1 MLANMLNPK
10 RLICSYDQGIAKPF
24 PTSSY
29 ALVSRDILCYCHLQ
43 IGLTYILKS
52 IASCNITT
60 TPTLEYTVNFAFMDY
75 FQSFWKN
82 GTLSHIPLIPS
93 REEIVL
99 PVAMEDY
106 TKDPQFLL
114 YGKDIKRN
122 PNTLAEIITQII
134 HQKQAFLQSRKE
146 LFSKPKA
153 DIRLPETPLSKR
165 SKSSFLFSA
174 IFHIYIFVGS
184 SVGIMWLILCILF
197 ALKQRKMKTLV
208 SAMALHQAKPI
219 EAVAASTSV
228 PAEQTE
234 ALITTSAPSLLR
246 KLTGMDIPTNHMTK
260 LVCHDPWVSFIVT
273 VITIVGVVVYVYR
286 SCRHMSFLK
295 GHKFASI
302 CHVHII
308 FCNNTRYVPLKI
320 GHYIG
325 SPFLFQYNELPLVE
339 NITLHKHC
347 LWDIIHVEWD
357 EERIHYKDRSIPL
370 REHLNVPLKDKLRL
384 RWILKKN
391 YQIMY
396 MVKQGDTWY
405 NLTKL

>member
-1 MLANMLNPK
+1 MHF
-10 RLICSYDQGIAKPF
+10 ICP
-24 PTSSY
+24 
-29 ALVSRDILCYCHLQ
+29 
-43 IGLTYILKS
+43 
-52 IASCNITT
+52 
-60 TPTLEYTVNFAFMDY
+60 
-75 FQSFWKN
+75 
-82 GTLSHIPLIPS
+82 
-93 REEIVL
+93 
-99 PVAMEDY
+99 
-106 TKDPQFLL
+106 
-114 YGKDIKRN
+114 
-122 PNTLAEIITQII
+122 
-134 HQKQAFLQSRKE
+134 
-146 LFSKPKA
+146 
-153 DIRLPETPLSKR
+153 
-165 SKSSFLFSA
+165 
-174 IFHIYIFVGS
+174 
-184 SVGIMWLILCILF
+184 
-197 ALKQRKMKTLV
+197 KQRKMKTLV

-234 ALITTSAPSLLR
+234 ALITTSVPSLLER
-246 KLTGMDIPTNHMTK
+246 LTGMDIPTNHMTK

-370 REHLNVPLKDKLRL
+370 REHLNVPLKDKIKL

>member
-1 MLANMLNPK
+1 MLNPK
-10 RLICSYDQGIAKPF
+10 RLICSYDQGLAKPL

-60 TPTLEYTVNFAFMDY
+60 TPTLEYTVNLVFMDY

-82 GTLSHIPLIPS
+82 GTLSHIPLVPS
-93 REEIVL
+93 MEEIVL

-114 YGKDIKRN
+114 YGKDMKRN
-122 PNTLAEIITQII
+122 PSTLAELSQIV
-134 HQKQAFLQSRKE
+134 HQKQAFLKSRKE

-153 DIRLPETPLSKR
+153 EIRLPETPLSKR

-184 SVGIMWLILCILF
+184 SVGILWLVPCILF

-219 EAVAASTSV
+219 EAVAASISV

-234 ALITTSAPSLLR
+234 TLITTSVPSL
-246 KLTGMDIPTNHMTK
+246 
-260 LVCHDPWVSFIVT
+260 
-273 VITIVGVVVYVYR
+273 
-286 SCRHMSFLK
+286 
-295 GHKFASI
+295 
-302 CHVHII
+302 
-308 FCNNTRYVPLKI
+308 
-320 GHYIG
+320 
-325 SPFLFQYNELPLVE
+325 
-339 NITLHKHC
+339 
-347 LWDIIHVEWD
+347 
-357 EERIHYKDRSIPL
+357 
-370 REHLNVPLKDKLRL
+370 
-384 RWILKKN
+384 
-391 YQIMY
+391 
-396 MVKQGDTWY
+396 
-405 NLTKL
+405 

>member
-1 MLANMLNPK
+1 MKHKTKLSYESAIFYNLTRDAILENCQFNYFYNTTVLPSVLDGGLHILLANMLNPK
-10 RLICSYDQGIAKPF
+10 RLICSYDQGLAKPL

-60 TPTLEYTVNFAFMDY
+60 TPTLEYTVNLAFMDY
-75 FQSFWKN
+75 FQSFLKN
-82 GTLSHIPLIPS
+82 GTLSHIPLLPS
-93 REEIVL
+93 VEEIVL
-99 PVAMEDY
+99 TVAMEDY

-122 PNTLAEIITQII
+122 PNTLAELSHII
-134 HQKQAFLQSRKE
+134 HQKQELLKSRKE

-174 IFHIYIFVGS
+174 IFHIYIFIGS
-184 SVGIMWLILCILF
+184 SVGIMWLIPCILF
-197 ALKQRKMKTLV
+197 AMNQRKMKTLV

-219 EAVAASTSV
+219 EAVAASTPM

-234 ALITTSAPSLLR
+234 ALITSVPSMLA
-246 KLTGMDIPTNHMTK
+246 KLTGMDIPTNNMTK

-286 SCRHMSFLK
+286 RHMSFLK

-302 CHVHII
+302 CYVRII

-325 SPFLFQYNELPLVE
+325 SFQKAPQEGALLP
-339 NITLHKHC
+339 
-347 LWDIIHVEWD
+347 
-357 EERIHYKDRSIPL
+357 SIPPVQVCL
-370 REHLNVPLKDKLRL
+370 HFRR
-384 RWILKKN
+384 
-391 YQIMY
+391 
-396 MVKQGDTWY
+396 
-405 NLTKL
+405 

>member
-1 MLANMLNPK
+1 
-10 RLICSYDQGIAKPF
+10 
-24 PTSSY
+24 
-29 ALVSRDILCYCHLQ
+29 
-43 IGLTYILKS
+43 
-52 IASCNITT
+52 
-60 TPTLEYTVNFAFMDY
+60 MDY

-82 GTLSHIPLIPS
+82 GTLSHIPLLPS
-93 REEIVL
+93 VEEIVL

-122 PNTLAEIITQII
+122 PNTLAELSHII
-134 HQKQAFLQSRKE
+134 HQKQEFLKSRKE

-165 SKSSFLFSA
+165 LKSFFLFSA
-174 IFHIYIFVGS
+174 IFHIYIFIGS
-184 SVGIMWLILCILF
+184 SVGIMWLIPCILF
-197 ALKQRKMKTLV
+197 AMKQRKMKTLV

-219 EAVAASTSV
+219 EAVAASTSM
-228 PAEQTE
+228 PAEKTE
-234 ALITTSAPSLLR
+234 DIITSVPSLLG
-246 KLTGMDIPTNHMTK
+246 KLTGMDIPTNNMTK
-260 LVCHDPWVSFIVT
+260 LVCHVPWVSFIVT

-339 NITLHKHC
+339 NITLHRHC
-347 LWDIIHVEWD
+347 LWDILHVEWD
-357 EERIHYKDRSIPL
+357 
-370 REHLNVPLKDKLRL
+370 
-384 RWILKKN
+384 
-391 YQIMY
+391 
-396 MVKQGDTWY
+396 
-405 NLTKL
+405 